1 MVEPDIVIRNFSPRL
16 PVLSDAMTR
25 RDLLPG
31 VSPDPCFPASAAE
44 SHRAIRRA
52 RVRAAARDISHIL
65 LLVGIDYLFF
75 LWPSAHVPTLDRG
88 TSAFVLAALNSMVMS
103 HILLSRL
110 VPRMTAKR
118 IAATWCLR
126 ERARFFQAGSR

>member
-1 MVEPDIVIRNFSPRL
+1 
-16 PVLSDAMTR
+16 MTR

-31 VSPDPCFPASAAE
+31 ISPDSGSPVTVAE

-52 RVRAAARDISHIL
+52 RFRAALRDISQIF
-65 LLVGIDYLFF
+65 LLVGVDYFF
-75 LWPSAHVPTLDRG
+75 VVWPSAHVPMLDRG
-88 TSAFVLAALNSMVMS
+88 SSVIVLAVLNSIVMS

-118 IAATWCLR
+118 IAATWSLR
-126 ERARFFQAGSR
+126 ERARFFQTGSR

>member
-1 MVEPDIVIRNFSPRL
+1 
-16 PVLSDAMTR
+16 MTR

-31 VSPDPCFPASAAE
+31 VSPDPCPPVSVAE

-65 LLVGIDYLFF
+65 LLLGVDYFF
-75 LWPSAHVPTLDRG
+75 VRWPSAHVPTLDRG
-88 TSAFVLAALNSMVMS
+88 TSVIVVAALNSMVMS

-126 ERARFFQAGSR
+126 ERARFFQAGWR

>member
-1 MVEPDIVIRNFSPRL
+1 
-16 PVLSDAMTR
+16 MTR

-31 VSPDPCFPASAAE
+31 VSPDPCSPAAVAE
-44 SHRAIRRA
+44 ARRAIRRA
-52 RVRAAARDISHIL
+52 RFQAAARDISHIVL
-65 LLVGIDYLFF
+65 LAGVDYFF
-75 LWPSAHVPTLDRG
+75 ATWPSAHVPTLDRG
-88 TSAFVLAALNSMVMS
+88 TSVIVVAALNSIVLS

-126 ERARFFQAGSR
+126 ERARFFQAGWH

>member
-1 MVEPDIVIRNFSPRL
+1 
-16 PVLSDAMTR
+16 MTR

-31 VSPDPCFPASAAE
+31 VIPDGCSPAAVAE

-52 RVRAAARDISHIL
+52 RIQAAARDISHIL
-65 LLVGIDYLFF
+65 LLAGVDYFF
-75 LWPSAHVPTLDRG
+75 VQWPGAHVPTLDRG
-88 TSAFVLAALNSMVMS
+88 TSVIVLAALNSMVLS

-126 ERARFFQAGSR
+126 ERARFFQAGWR